1 MGASKSK
8 ITSKPGTQL
17 SAIKSQLR
25 PLDLIVFRGSGFVSD
40 AIVMVEKLR
49 LGSADW
55 SHVGM
60 VVTTDLIPIKNG
72 KPGELYI
79 WESTMSGELSDGV
92 NNVETGKGTFGVQIR
107 NLADVIDKYDASV
120 DSRIGWC
127 ALLNNPTVR
136 RPDDS
141 DATYKGRLQSVKETL
156 IEFQSEWGNSTYD
169 YNICRLCAS
178 VCDSSNTFSVC
189 GVGDIFGRSDK
200 LFCSELVATIYQL
213 LGLLPADIDP
223 EKISPEELLSDLP
236 CPVQLP
242 PVVITREWSKSQRV
256 DL

>member
-1 MGASKSK
+1 MGTSKSK
-8 ITSKPGTQL
+8 LTYKSGTQL
-17 SAIKSQLR
+17 STIKSQLR
-25 PLDLIVFRGSGFVSD
+25 PLDLIVFRGSEFVSD
-40 AIVMVEKLR
+40 AIAMVQKLR
-49 LGSADW
+49 FGSGDW
-55 SHVGM
+55 SHVGL

-79 WESTMSGELSDGV
+79 WESTMSGKLSDGV
-92 NNVETGKGTFGVQIR
+92 NNIETNRGTFGVQIR
-107 NLADVIDKYDASV
+107 NLADVIDKYDLSA

-127 ALLNNPTVR
+127 TLLNNPTVR
-136 RPDDS
+136 QPDDS
-141 DATYKGRLQSVKETL
+141 DATYNGRLQSVKETL
-156 IEFQSEWGNSTYD
+156 LDFQSEWGNAIYD
-169 YNICRLCAS
+169 YNICRLCTS
-178 VCDSSNTFSVC
+178 VCDSSNTLRCC

-200 LFCSELVATIYQL
+200 LFCSELVAIIYQL

-223 EKISPEELLSDLP
+223 EKIAPEELLSDLP